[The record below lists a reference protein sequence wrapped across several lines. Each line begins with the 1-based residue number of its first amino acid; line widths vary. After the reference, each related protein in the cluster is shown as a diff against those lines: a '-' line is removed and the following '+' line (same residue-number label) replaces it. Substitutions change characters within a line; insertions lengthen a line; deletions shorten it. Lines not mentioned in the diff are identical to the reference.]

1 MPSLLRLL
9 PVLIAVIAAARTT
22 GAARVGLFDDFTDSP
37 WAYWLLALTAVL
49 TEELS
54 PILGGIA
61 ANNEDLEMP
70 RVIFAV
76 SLGAWIFTSALYIL
90 GRLKWEW
97 IRRRF
102 PKVRATGTV
111 ALRAVARNPITTS
124 FLVRFAFGLRIV
136 LPMACGAARVPL
148 TIFLPLTLVG
158 SIAWSVVF
166 AFTGYAA
173 GDVAVRVLDHFGRVG
188 QAVSVVVIGG
198 LVLAFVRWNRR
209 RTRRKVERREAAAC
223 RAMAEARSAVE

>member
-9 PVLIAVIAAARTT
+9 PVLVAVIATARTT
-22 GAARVGLFDDFTDSP
+22 GIARVGLFDDFTDSP

-61 ANNEDLEMP
+61 VNNEDLEMP

-76 SLGAWIFTSALYIL
+76 SMGAWIFTSALYIL
-90 GRLKWEW
+90 GRLKWDW

-102 PKVRATGTV
+102 PKVRATATV
-111 ALRAVARNPITTS
+111 ALRAVARNPITAS
-124 FLVRFAFGLRIV
+124 LFVRFAFGLRIV

-148 TIFLPLTLVG
+148 AIFIPATLVG
-158 SIAWSVVF
+158 SVAWSVLF
-166 AFTGYAA
+166 AFIGYAA
-173 GDVAVRVLDHFGRVG
+173 GDVAVTVLGRFGRVG
-188 QAVSVVVIGG
+188 QVVSVFLIGG
-198 LVLAFVRWNRR
+198 LALAFVRWNKR

-223 RAMAEARSAVE
+223 RALAEARSAVE

>member
-1 MPSLLRLL
+1 MPSFLRLL
-9 PVLIAVIAAARTT
+9 PVLVAVVAAARTT
-22 GAARVGLFDDFTDSP
+22 AIAKVGLFDDFTDSP

-61 ANNEDLEMP
+61 VSNEDLEMP

-148 TIFLPLTLVG
+148 TIFIPATLVG
-158 SIAWSVVF
+158 SIAWSVLF

-173 GDVAVRVLDHFGRVG
+173 GDVAVTVLGHFGRVG
-188 QAVSVVVIGG
+188 QVLTVLIVGG
-198 LVLAFVRWNRR
+198 LVLGFVRWNKRR
-209 RTRRKVERREAAAC
+209 ARRKVERREAAAC
-223 RAMAEARSAVE
+223 RATAEARAAVE